1 MTMRIDVLTLFPEIF
16 TPLQASIPERA
27 RQAGLWQLHLH
38 HLREWGVGKHK
49 QVDDTPYGGGPG
61 MVMASG
67 PLLQAIAEIQ
77 GQAQPAAHVIYMTP
91 QGKPLTQA
99 RANEL
104 ALLPRLLVLC
114 GHYEGI
120 DERVVDIA
128 VDEEVCVGDFVVS
141 GGELPAMMLIDALVR
156 LQPGAL
162 REASVQQDSFY
173 RGLLD
178 HPHYTRPPEIQGK
191 QVPAVLMSGH
201 HAEIERWRH
210 EAALARTQYRRPE
223 LYARWLAD
231 EEATRPAGK
240 PRKVREGSA
249 PPPNRSGQATINK
262 GVPNGQEI
270 HESRAG
276 AEEEGPS

>member
-1 MTMRIDVLTLFPEIF
+1 MRIDVLTLFPEVF
-16 TPLQASIPERA
+16 TPLQTSIPQRA
-27 RQAGLWQLHLH
+27 RQAGIWDLHLH
-38 HLREWGVGKHK
+38 QLRAWGVGKHK

-61 MVMASG
+61 MVMACG
-67 PLLQAIAEIQ
+67 PLLQALGEIQ
-77 GQAQPAAHVIYMTP
+77 AQAEPRAHVVYMTP

-99 RANEL
+99 RVNEL
-104 ALLPRLLVLC
+104 ALLPRILVLC

-120 DERVVDIA
+120 DERVIELE
-128 VDEEVCVGDFVVS
+128 VDEELCVGDFVVS

-156 LQPGAL
+156 LLPGAL

-178 HPHYTRPPEIQGK
+178 HPHYTRPPEIRGL
-191 QVPAVLMSGH
+191 QVPSVLMSGN

-210 EAALARTQYRRPE
+210 ATAVSRTQYRRPD

-231 EEATRPAGK
+231 EEGTRPSGK
-240 PRKVREGSA
+240 PRKVSEGSV
-249 PPPNRSGQATINK
+249 PPPIRSGQETTNK